1 MKAAE
6 IGGFMVKGKGTT
18 ITTLKQLSAE
28 LPPSKLRQ
36 VIKSAIVRGIV
47 SVI

>member
-18 ITTLKQLSAE
+18 LVALKQLATE
-28 LPPSKLRQ
+28 VPPSKFKQ
-36 VIKSAIVRGIV
+36 IIKSAIVRGIV
-47 SVI
+47 TII